1 MWKKPWDKLKTAL
14 SGPEEYIVTAPPE
27 SEEEQEEEEREEV
40 VYCTDSVVLV
50 KQEDLVSIV
59 QISESLRMLK
69 IQAGEAMLRHE
80 AERQQILLLNER
92 LNQQAQQQIQQLR
105 TTYNVEPTVD
115 YTLNFPSEEGGEG
128 SLVRVEPDE
137 S

>member
-1 MWKKPWDKLKTAL
+1 
-14 SGPEEYIVTAPPE
+14 
-27 SEEEQEEEEREEV
+27 
-40 VYCTDSVVLV
+40 
-50 KQEDLVSIV
+50 
-59 QISESLRMLK
+59 LRLLK
-69 IQAGEAMLRHE
+69 IQAGETMLRHE

-105 TTYNVEPTVD
+105 TIYNVEPNVD

>member
-14 SGPEEYIVTAPPE
+14 SGPEEHIVTTPPE
-27 SEEEQEEEEREEV
+27 SEENQEEEQEEV
-40 VYCTDSVVLV
+40 VYCTDSVISI
-50 KQEDLVSIV
+50 KQEDLASIA
-59 QISESLRMLK
+59 QTSESLRLLT
-69 IQAGEAMLRHE
+69 IRAGETMLRQE

>member
-14 SGPEEYIVTAPPE
+14 SGPEEYIVTTPPE
-27 SEEEQEEEEREEV
+27 SEENQEEEQEEV
-40 VYCTDSVVLV
+40 VYCTDSVISI
-50 KQEDLVSIV
+50 KQEDLASIA
-59 QISESLRMLK
+59 QTSESLRLLT
-69 IQAGEAMLRHE
+69 IRAGETMLRQE
-80 AERQQILLLNER
+80 AERQQILLLNEL

>member
-14 SGPEEYIVTAPPE
+14 SGPEEYIVTTPPE
-27 SEEEQEEEEREEV
+27 SEENQEEEQEEV
-40 VYCTDSVVLV
+40 VYCTDSVISI
-50 KQEDLVSIV
+50 KQEDLASIA
-59 QISESLRMLK
+59 QTSESLRLLT
-69 IQAGEAMLRHE
+69 IRAGETMLRQE

>member
-27 SEEEQEEEEREEV
+27 PEEEQEEEEEEEL
-40 VYCTDSVVLV
+40 VYCTDSVVPV
-50 KQEDLVSIV
+50 KQEDLVPLV
-59 QISESLRMLK
+59 QTSESLRLLK
-69 IQAGEAMLRHE
+69 IQAGETMLRHE

-105 TTYNVEPTVD
+105 TIYNVEPNVD

>member
-1 MWKKPWDKLKTAL
+1 MCKKPWDKLTTAL
-14 SGPEEYIVTAPPE
+14 SWPEEYIVTTPPE
-27 SEEEQEEEEREEV
+27 SEENQEEEQEEV
-40 VYCTDSVVLV
+40 VYCTDSVISI
-50 KQEDLVSIV
+50 KQEDLASIA
-59 QISESLRMLK
+59 QTSESLRLLT
-69 IQAGEAMLRHE
+69 IRAGETMLRQE